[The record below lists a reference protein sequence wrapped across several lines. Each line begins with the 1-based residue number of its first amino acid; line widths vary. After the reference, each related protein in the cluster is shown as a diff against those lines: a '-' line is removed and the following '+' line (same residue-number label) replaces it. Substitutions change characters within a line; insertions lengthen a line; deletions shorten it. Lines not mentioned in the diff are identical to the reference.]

1 MHRWPFPPYS
11 ISGASSCPSLN
22 IVSLNMGSFDFRI
35 RSFVELFRKP
45 QLRAPLNPLST
56 LVAAIVMPSRIMV
69 VVGVIRPIS
78 ASLGKISCTVGLEKP
93 ISSKLVM
100 VTDSPDATLRNL
112 SSPMVFCS
120 PVDWNLTLVPN
131 RNSTPFGFS
140 WLSSAPITTAPINFL
155 ISLSGSILAIFI
167 PPNEKARFCRGSAWV
182 QLGAALELLPIIH
195 QVAGRWKA

>member
-1 MHRWPFPPYS
+1 
-11 ISGASSCPSLN
+11 
-22 IVSLNMGSFDFRI
+22 MGSFDFRI

-56 LVAAIVMPSRIMV
+56 LAAAIVMPSRIMV

-100 VTDSPDATLRNL
+100 VTDSPGATLRNL